1 MADQA
6 SSKED
11 IMDEENEPLIKKAK
25 FSTKSDLETAEG
37 PEGTSLL
44 DTYKID
50 SGGDRM
56 PVELIETAINAPKK
70 DEKDEH
76 LIDRYF
82 YLYRLK
88 NSK

>member
-11 IMDEENEPLIKKAK
+11 LMDDENEPLIKKAK
-25 FSTKSDLETAEG
+25 FSTKSDSEKAEG

-50 SGGDRM
+50 SCGDRM
-56 PVELIETAINAPKK
+56 PVELIGSAINSPKN
-70 DEKDEH
+70 DEKDEPS
-76 LIDRYF
+76 IDR
-82 YLYRLK
+82 
-88 NSK
+88 